1 MRERRAARTLAF
13 DLDDF
18 FLFFE
23 AFADSSIISSDAS
36 PSSDSSELESLP
48 LPSSLPKSSSS
59 SSDSSSS
66 GCGLWWW

>member
-1 MRERRAARTLAF
+1 MREHRAARTLAF

-48 LPSSLPKSSSS
+48 LPSSLMFQQSTSAR
-59 SSDSSSS
+59 
-66 GCGLWWW
+66 